1 MNPDFAIVL
10 NFKLDTNNI
19 NADALVKKARDI
31 GVRAISGGNVLQE
44 AADKYTIRLVNQ
56 QDGVDLSADEVIDTL
71 VQNRKNGNSTVI
83 NIHLQ
88 DGKISPEDEGMLE
101 VINKWM
107 HMFGHAF
114 NESEISELTV
124 DQDGF
129 ILQNRHANYQKYVFL
144 KSPLPEKITVS
155 GLSQEPTRVEW
166 IQNRTD
172 LKFGFEDNEL
182 SIALTQPEDNF
193 EWQLLRIQAHRPED
207 DIAETKF

>member
-44 AADKYTIRLVNQ
+44 AADKYTIRLVN

-144 KSPLPEKITVS
+144 KSPLSEKITVS
-155 GLSQEPTRVEW
+155 GLSQEPNRVEW